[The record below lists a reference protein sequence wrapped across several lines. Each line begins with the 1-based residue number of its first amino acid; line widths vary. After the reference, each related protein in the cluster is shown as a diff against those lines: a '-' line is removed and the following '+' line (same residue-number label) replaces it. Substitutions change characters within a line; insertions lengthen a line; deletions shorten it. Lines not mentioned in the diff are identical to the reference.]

1 MVSRIEGE
9 KPTAVIK
16 FGGVS
21 VNENDIIK
29 KKTIKNDKGKTY
41 YVIDFKNGQRVEYP
55 NQNPRNKATIS
66 FDSNQVNSANYSNL
80 ASANIYGSKNRDE
93 INLFG
98 CGNCTVDVA
107 NDKNEDNVYIQ
118 DGIVPATSKEDNKN
132 TYFRS
137 IGNKVKMDNSDTTE
151 IYHVKSYRPEG
162 WFTQKY
168 DYHKEGYKYKAR
180 GEGVVKETE
189 ENLNKEL

>member
-9 KPTAVIK
+9 KPKAVIK

-21 VNENDIIK
+21 VNENDIK
-29 KKTIKNDKGKTY
+29 KKMIINDY
-41 YVIDFKNGQRVEYP
+41 YVIDFKNGQKVEYP
-55 NQNPRNKATIS
+55 NQDPRNKATIS
-66 FDSNQVNSANYSNL
+66 FDDSDQVNSANYSNL
-80 ASANIYGSKNRDE
+80 ASANIYGSKKRDE

-118 DGIVPATSKEDNKN
+118 DGIVPATSKKDNKN
-132 TYFRS
+132 TYFYS

-151 IYHVKSYRPEG
+151 IYHEKSYRPEG

-180 GEGVVKETE
+180 GKGVVKETE